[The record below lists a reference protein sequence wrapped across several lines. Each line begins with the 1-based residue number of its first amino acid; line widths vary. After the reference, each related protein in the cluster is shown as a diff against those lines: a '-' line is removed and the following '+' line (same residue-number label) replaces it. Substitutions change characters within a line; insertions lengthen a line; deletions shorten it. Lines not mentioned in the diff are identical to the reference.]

1 MTLGKSSSQ
10 SPWKSSPVTFGILA
24 LLVVGMLAAWGSGGK
39 ATAPLAFVGVEP
51 WKVYT
56 WLTYPYTVFLSPF
69 SALFL
74 GIWLYQIGT
83 ITEAEHGSKSFLLVW
98 LGLCAISVLPLILVK
113 ASAAGSFLPVAALT
127 VMWATRRP
135 ESTLMLFGLVPIKAK
150 WIGVLSALTVFF
162 NYASIGSEF
171 YIGFIALVGCLVAF
185 LYAANRIPNV
195 CYGFGHGSYLK
206 PKPTKAQKKKEEA
219 YFSDVFEREKER
231 EERERLR
238 KLFESSLEEPGN
250 EDRK

>member
-1 MTLGKSSSQ
+1 MQFRKPSGP
-10 SPWKSSPVTFGILA
+10 SPWKTSPVTFGILT
-24 LLVVGMLAAWGSGGK
+24 LLAIGLLLAWGSAGK
-39 ATAPLAFVGVEP
+39 LTAPLMFVGLEP

-56 WLTYPYTVFLSPF
+56 WFTYPYTVFMTPF

-74 GIWLYQIGT
+74 GLWLYQIGT
-83 ITEAEHGSKSFLLVW
+83 VTESEHGSKNFLLVW
-98 LGLCAISVLPLILVK
+98 LGVCLISVLPLILVK
-113 ASAAGSFLPVAALT
+113 ASAEGSFLPVAALT

-150 WIGVLSALTVFF
+150 WIGVISALTVFF
-162 NYASIGSEF
+162 NYASAGSQF
-171 YIGFIALVGCLVAF
+171 YIGIVALVGCLISF
-185 LYAANRIPNV
+185 LYAANKITNV
-195 CYGFGHGSYLK
+195 RYGFGYGSYVK

-219 YFSDVFEREKER
+219 YLGNVYEREKER

-238 KLFESSLEEPGN
+238 KLFESSLDESNG